1 MSEIVGEIIIVAIF
15 DINYILYYINLMIG
29 TGHTFSVSKWTNLLV
44 ESNVDPKVGQVLSR
58 KDLIPQDC
66 LLLVNLS
73 FPFDSI

>member
-1 MSEIVGEIIIVAIF
+1 
-15 DINYILYYINLMIG
+15 MIG

-66 LLLVNLS
+66 LLLDNLS